1 MKKKENIGNFR
12 NNGSEYSKM
21 GDPIE
26 GFDHDFPSK
35 IKAVPYGIYNLN
47 NNTGFVN
54 LEISHDTA

>member
-1 MKKKENIGNFR
+1 
-12 NNGSEYSKM
+12 M
-21 GDPIE
+21 GEPRE
-26 GFDHDFPSK
+26 VFDHDFPSK